1 MMDCGCGYWDVKAE
15 VLVYTTR
22 QASPCIPSLKSIRA
36 NTRDLLMSK
45 ASNQFPLF
53 LTSSACLYLSAI
65 FIFSFIFTCV
75 IVTAF
80 LISDILFQTICIL
93 SYVVS
98 LPRF

>member
-1 MMDCGCGYWDVKAE
+1 
-15 VLVYTTR
+15 
-22 QASPCIPSLKSIRA
+22 
-36 NTRDLLMSK
+36 
-45 ASNQFPLF
+45 
-53 LTSSACLYLSAI
+53 LSAI